1 VSQWQYT
8 GETAVRKEYLTL
20 VEGVPAAA
28 EGVVNERVD
37 GLPARSEW
45 HLEEAFHGPG
55 ESRVCLS
62 GVSGTWKRPSTDPVS
77 PASAS
82 VEWVELR
89 CDSWGFPR
97 TRPCRVSEHPA
108 GVI

>member
-62 GVSGTWKRPSTDPVS
+62 GVGGAALRQLGVS
-77 PASAS
+77 QNTAVPCLGAP
-82 VEWVELR
+82 
-89 CDSWGFPR
+89 SWGYI
-97 TRPCRVSEHPA
+97 
-108 GVI
+108 G